1 LNTSKAV
8 VCVHGAGLDRRE
20 FLRTMPILHKAG
32 YSVLLFDCREHGISS
47 SSFNGI
53 SFGLREHNDVIHAEK
68 YMKNTLRFEKI
79 AVLGTSQGGTSVLL
93 ASAKEDG
100 IDAVIAENPFTS
112 LDELISDVID
122 QLLKTQP
129 DWTQDTGIASYL
141 ISVGDLV
148 PMWFRTF
155 LKFAVKTKVVLLA
168 NEGQYINPIDV
179 IHNLNQ
185 PVLLIHGTADQ
196 LIPLHHSQKLFRR
209 AQEPKHLW
217 EAEGGD
223 HSAIYN
229 RYPKEYEQNVI
240 GFLQQYIG

>member
-53 SFGLREHNDVIHAEK
+53 SFGLREHNDVIHAVK
-68 YMKNTLRFEKI
+68 FMKNTLRFEKI

-155 LKFAVKTKVVLLA
+155 LKFAVK
-168 NEGQYINPIDV
+168 
-179 IHNLNQ
+179 NQ
-185 PVLLIHGTADQ
+185 
-196 LIPLHHSQKLFRR
+196 SC
-209 AQEPKHLW
+209 
-217 EAEGGD
+217 
-223 HSAIYN
+223 SA
-229 RYPKEYEQNVI
+229 RK
-240 GFLQQYIG
+240 